1 LELRRVHKKLA
12 EAHYFLR
19 LLRDQEPRI
28 GGDKDPFDFLLSAF
42 LSAGR
47 SVDYR
52 LRHEHKATYE
62 PWRKTWDAR
71 LTPAENGLIK
81 FIIDDRNEEVHDSGS
96 SRSVGQEGVEFG
108 IGTHHTPDGTIIVG
122 GHPIT
127 AYRPSYSFTIDG
139 GDRKVTEA
147 CGAYLALLQRMVA
160 EFQADLP

>member
-1 LELRRVHKKLA
+1 MELWRVHKKLA

-28 GGDKDPFDFLLSAF
+28 GGDKDAFDFLLSAF

-52 LRHEHKATYE
+52 LRREHKATHE

-71 LTPAENGLIK
+71 LTPAEDGLIK
-81 FIIDDRNEEVHDSGS
+81 FMIDDRNEEVHDSGS
-96 SRSVGQEGVEFG
+96 SRRVGQEGIEFG
-108 IGTHHTPDGTIIVG
+108 IGTHHTTDGTIIVG

-127 AYRPSYSFTIDG
+127 AYGPSYSFTIDG
-139 GDRKVTEA
+139 ADRKVTEA

-160 EFQADLP
+160 EFQADLS